1 MKRLAM
7 TILVAAAVAFAGGA
21 RAQQQDFSKVQITT
35 SDLGNHAYEL
45 AGQGGNMTL
54 VVGGD
59 GLILVDTE
67 FAPLHDKIRA
77 AIAAISPLPVKYI
90 VNTHYH
96 PDHTGGD
103 AAFIKE
109 GVTVL
114 AQENV
119 KKRLLAGTNNGP
131 NGAKIAPVGA
141 DAVPTKTYRSG
152 TVTLS
157 VKGVTA
163 TVGHITNAHT
173 DGDSYVWFPDANV
186 LATGDIVALG
196 RYPSI
201 DTGNGGNIKGMIAGV
216 AHYLKMVNGKTR
228 VVPGHGPLTDK
239 AGLVAYRQFLVEA
252 RDRVA
257 KLIKAGKSQQEII
270 AAHVFADWDA
280 KYNANDQQSANF
292 TRVVYESLKPPAKV
306 M

>member
-1 MKRLAM
+1 MKRLAT
-7 TILVAAAVAFAGGA
+7 TILAAAAIAFAGGA
-21 RAQQQDFSKVQITT
+21 HAQQQDFSKVQITT
-35 SDLGNHAYEL
+35 TDLGNHAYML
-45 AGQGGNMTL
+45 AGQGGNMTV

-59 GLILVDTE
+59 GIILVDTE

-109 GVTVL
+109 GVTVI

-131 NGAKIAPVGA
+131 NGAKIAPAGA
-141 DAVPTKTYRSG
+141 DAVPTKVYRGG
-152 TVTLS
+152 TLTLR
-157 VKGVTA
+157 VRGRTA
-163 TVGHITNAHT
+163 VVGHIANAHT
-173 DGDSYVWFPDANV
+173 DGDSYVWFSQINV

-196 RYPSI
+196 HYPSI
-201 DTGNGGNIKGMIAGV
+201 DVGNGGNIKGMIAGV
-216 AHYLKMVNGKTR
+216 GRYISMVNDKTR
-228 VVPGHGPLTDK
+228 IVPGHGPLTDK
-239 AGLVAYRQFLVEA
+239 AGLVAYRKFLVEA

-257 KLIKAGKSQQEII
+257 KLIKAGKSEQDAI

-280 KYNANDQQSANF
+280 KYNANDQASANF
-292 TRVVYESLKPPAKV
+292 TRVVYDSLKPPKT